1 MGFIDLKS
9 ERLELV
15 ELGIF
20 GLEDMHEYST
30 KEQVYKYLEFPPQ
43 KTKEE
48 TKLYLQKLIR
58 RHQRENAHYW
68 FVKLSEEDKKKLQD
82 SIDSLKKV
90 NEGSDIDMIEK
101 SINDLNAIWQSLSE
115 KLYQESKDADSKD
128 QGSPDSNSNKK
139 NKNDEVEEA
148 DFEEVK

>member
-9 ERLELV
+9 ERLELF

-48 TKLYLQKLIR
+48 TKLYINYRVLAIKIYFFKEIQLEI
-58 RHQRENAHYW
+58 
-68 FVKLSEEDKKKLQD
+68 
-82 SIDSLKKV
+82 V
-90 NEGSDIDMIEK
+90 NS
-101 SINDLNAIWQSLSE
+101 
-115 KLYQESKDADSKD
+115 
-128 QGSPDSNSNKK
+128 
-139 NKNDEVEEA
+139 
-148 DFEEVK
+148 